1 MIYVLA
7 TSFSRPFVLWG
18 RCISILLLPPSFS
31 HLLPMLSEAPR
42 VPGGNLS
49 HSPTLPLSKHK
60 HLHLHLGKAPSILE
74 GLSYL
79 THLPQHSTICTWE
92 GPVETW
98 WQMAIARFVAGQRG
112 IPVHHMSSH
121 VAIKCLSKCV
131 LMPPCHFL
139 HHIHSSF
146 CCAPRDETRKR
157 SSFCSILFVSASI
170 DV

>member
-1 MIYVLA
+1 MSWPPAFPGLLCFGGDASLSCFFLQASA
-7 TSFSRPFVLWG
+7 TCYPCSVKPLVCLG
-18 RCISILLLPPSFS
+18 VISLSLLPCLHPNTSICTCTWERPHPSWKVF
-31 HLLPMLSEAPR
+31 LI
-42 VPGGNLS
+42 
-49 HSPTLPLSKHK
+49 SPICL
-60 HLHLHLGKAPSILE
+60 
-74 GLSYL
+74 
-79 THLPQHSTICTWE
+79 QHSTICTWE

-98 WQMAIARFVAGQRG
+98 WQVAIARFVAGQRG

-146 CCAPRDETRKR
+146 CCAPRDETRKS